1 MNVVMYFTNKNRTF
15 KNHIIKIEI
24 QMINKNDLCNKICWD
39 NQRETQQK
47 NKSLKDSKHSAF
59 IQSKARVI

>member
-1 MNVVMYFTNKNRTF
+1 MNVVMYFTNKSHTF

-39 NQRETQQK
+39 NQGETQQK
-47 NKSLKDSKHSAF
+47 NKSLKDPKHSALYKV
-59 IQSKARVI
+59 KARVI

>member
-1 MNVVMYFTNKNRTF
+1 MCFTNKNRAF

-24 QMINKNDLCNKICWD
+24 QMINKNDLCNRICWD

-47 NKSLKDSKHSAF
+47 NKSLKDSKHSAL
-59 IQSKARVI
+59 I